1 VLQDALSRYDGSFI
15 IVSHDRDFLEPLVN
29 KCIDFREGRVRETLG
44 TVSDYLCKRAD
55 EQEEGKQHGVAGQTL
70 QRRSAQHSDRE
81 RKREEA
87 QARQERYKRIKPLKN
102 KLDRMEKEIAELE
115 AKKGDI
121 ESALADEATYR
132 DEEKARDLTWRY
144 KEIGDTLARAYKE
157 WESLQTDID
166 TLEREYG

>member
-1 VLQDALSRYDGSFI
+1 MTMVRLQNARRNDPVAMVRDLEEHLNRAFGGAASADVWTPAVEVFETDEAYVVEADLPGFAKDA
-15 IVSHDRDFLEPLVN
+15 
-29 KCIDFREGRVRETLG
+29 FRIEAAEGQL
-44 TVSDYLCKRAD
+44 LL
-55 EQEEGKQHGVAGQTL
+55 AG
-70 QRRSAQHSDRE
+70 E